1 MSSHQT
7 ETTSSSIT
15 QESAISEKHA
25 EESSLLE
32 KSPTE
37 MTREELVKIATLY
50 QQEKRLAI
58 NSQNI
63 ASSSDDVGNNI
74 QSTSAEKDK
83 KNGKEKTKKKNQKN
97 EMDWSKQHMEYIAL
111 KIAYLGFN
119 YQGLAR
125 QAHTTNTIEYHLFEA
140 LKKVKLIESEEK
152 SEYTRCG
159 RTDKGVSALGQVISF
174 YGRASKDPN
183 KSFDY
188 VKMLNNLL
196 PEDIRVLA
204 WCPVTKDFDARFGCI
219 QRTYKYFFIKQ
230 NLNIDKMREAAE
242 KFIGDHDFRNFCKIN
257 AEDVS
262 NFRRKILNVEIVKSD
277 LFHQQHGSDTYYDMY
292 EIVVCG
298 YSFLWHQIRCMAAV
312 LFLVGEGKEEPSIVS
327 DLLDIETYKARPQY
341 PIASE
346 YPLVLYDCVFED
358 LKWVHSNFETPAEV
372 ASHFFEMWKH
382 CSIKTSMYNIFYQ
395 AANNALLD
403 RSKLESD
410 YDNQESKY
418 ITLRNAVAIRPPK
431 ERGPK
436 YVRLL
441 ERPTAFSYEE
451 CLESLQKKKKKQ

>member
-1 MSSHQT
+1 MSEHQI
-7 ETTSSSIT
+7 EASSSIVSSASS
-15 QESAISEKHA
+15 ESHSGTSCMEL
-25 EESSLLE
+25 SLLD
-32 KSPTE
+32 KSPNE

-50 QQEKRLAI
+50 QQEKRMANKESRNL
-58 NSQNI
+58 
-63 ASSSDDVGNNI
+63 SSDDGN
-74 QSTSAEKDK
+74 K
-83 KNGKEKTKKKNQKN
+83 KNGKEKTKKKKKEKN

-111 KIAYLGFN
+111 KVAYLGFN

-125 QAHTTNTIEYHLFEA
+125 QAHNTNTIEYHLFEA

-159 RTDKGVSALGQVISF
+159 RTDKGVSALCQVISF
-174 YGRASKDPN
+174 YGRASKDPS

-188 VKMLNNLL
+188 VKMLNNSL

-230 NLNIDKMREAAE
+230 NLNIDKMREAAL

-277 LFHQQHGSDTYYDMY
+277 LFHQQHGSDNYYDMY

-312 LFLVGEGKEEPSIVS
+312 LFLIGEGKEEPSIIS
-327 DLLDIETYKARPQY
+327 DLLDIETNKARPQY

-358 LKWVHSNFETPAEV
+358 LKWIHSNVDTPTEV

-382 CSIKTSMYNIFYQ
+382 CAIKTSMYNIFYQ
-395 AANNALLD
+395 ASNNTLVD
-403 RSKLESD
+403 RSKLERD
-410 YDNQESKY
+410 FTNQEGEKESKY
-418 ITLRNAVAIRPPK
+418 MTLRKALTIRPPK

-436 YVRLL
+436 YVRLMD
-441 ERPTAFSYEE
+441 RPTAFSYEE
-451 CLESLQKKKKKQ
+451 CLESLQKKKKK